1 MHSSNI
7 GINLLR
13 KHRKNNINRK
23 QQKLTKKNHNMLSFD
38 ELRNQRKKFSRLS
51 HIKLEHFYK
60 TIRKSIAKKR
70 TNFRKKKVL
79 RVSPAIKTLKYE
91 RLLLFISFY

>member
-1 MHSSNI
+1 MQIKAFISTLLAAAICLYKPSNMHSSNI

-60 TIRKSIAKKR
+60 TIRKSIAKK
-70 TNFRKKKVL
+70 TNKL
-79 RVSPAIKTLKYE
+79 
-91 RLLLFISFY
+91 